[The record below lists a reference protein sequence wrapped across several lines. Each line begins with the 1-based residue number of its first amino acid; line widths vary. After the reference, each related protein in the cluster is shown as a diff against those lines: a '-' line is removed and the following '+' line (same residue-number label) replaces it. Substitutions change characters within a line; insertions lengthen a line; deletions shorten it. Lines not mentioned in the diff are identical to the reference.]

1 MPQHR
6 QPKLRSFLPRKTFR
20 TCAALALSISGL
32 TLLATPAHALSD
44 TNLDTLNTVG
54 DGIVVLS
61 DQPSAADGTMPAN
74 PEQKLPS
81 VVDDSIPNDAT
92 VISPAL
98 AVTDDGTVQDLKTGD
113 VVTDPELL
121 GTPSTQADPLA
132 KTDGDTFIPVGISDV
147 ENAVD
152 DAASGKTQ
160 ARTRSIALDD
170 NEYGAHWGVYNGS
183 PAFFEADG
191 TLFAQQAKGVI
202 DVSEWQY
209 DIDWEAA
216 KADGV
221 DGAIIRLGY
230 GWGNGFDKYA
240 VRNIGECKRLG
251 IPFGVYVYS
260 YAYDAASGAAEGD
273 NAVTLLRDAG
283 VNPGDLSYPVFYDL
297 ERWTWTGHTP
307 PTDPAVYDEIV
318 NAWYGKL
325 QAAGYD
331 NLAVYSYTSYLNSA
345 LNSTNIHGKTRWVAS
360 YGTRTGFDFQT
371 NDRGWQYTSGGSVDG
386 ITGRVDLNAFGIR
399 NAPSGN
405 DSDGNRVAVYRL
417 YNSNN
422 GLHHYTTSLSET
434 NELLSLGW
442 NYEGIS
448 FYAANR
454 GREVFRLYNPND
466 GNHLYATDANE
477 RTNLIV
483 LGWNDENIAWYMPQS
498 GGDPVYR
505 LYNPYSG
512 EHIYTM
518 SYEEYL
524 ANGELGWQQ
533 EGIAWYSL

>member
-1 MPQHR
+1 MAEAEKTTSTCLNTGSR
-6 QPKLRSFLPRKTFR
+6 NLGDFLPRKTFR

-113 VVTDPELL
+113 VVTDLELL

-422 GLHHYTTSLSET
+422 GLHHYTDVPH
-434 NELLSLGW
+434 
-442 NYEGIS
+442 
-448 FYAANR
+448 
-454 GREVFRLYNPND
+454 VF
-466 GNHLYATDANE
+466 
-477 RTNLIV
+477 
-483 LGWNDENIAWYMPQS
+483 
-498 GGDPVYR
+498 
-505 LYNPYSG
+505 
-512 EHIYTM
+512 
-518 SYEEYL
+518 
-524 ANGELGWQQ
+524 
-533 EGIAWYSL
+533 

>member
-1 MPQHR
+1 M
-6 QPKLRSFLPRKTFR
+6 PRKTFKIGV
-20 TCAALALSISGL
+20 ALALSISGL
-32 TLLATPAHALSD
+32 ASLTMPAHALSD

-54 DGIVVLS
+54 DGIVVPS
-61 DQPSAADGTMPAN
+61 NQPAAADGTMPDN
-74 PEQKLPS
+74 PEQKLPG
-81 VVDDSIPNDAT
+81 VIDDSIPNDAT
-92 VISPAL
+92 VISPDL
-98 AVTDDGTVQDLKTGD
+98 AVTDDGTVRNLENGD
-113 VVTDPELL
+113 VVTDAELI
-121 GTPSTQADPLA
+121 GTPTMQADPLA
-132 KTDGDTFIPVGISDV
+132 KTDGDTFIPIGVSDV
-147 ENAVD
+147 KDAVD
-152 DAASGKTQ
+152 DAASEK
-160 ARTRSIALDD
+160 ARPKIRSIALDD
-170 NEYGAHWGVYNGS
+170 NEYGAHWGMYNGS

-240 VRNIGECKRLG
+240 LRNIGECKRLG